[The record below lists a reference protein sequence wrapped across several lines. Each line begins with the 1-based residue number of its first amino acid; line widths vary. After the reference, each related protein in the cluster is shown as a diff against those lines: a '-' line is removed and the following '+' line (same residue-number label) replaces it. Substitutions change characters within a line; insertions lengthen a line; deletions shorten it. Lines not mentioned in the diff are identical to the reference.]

1 MSKVYQ
7 TFQSVYS
14 LHKHPQTILFHTT
27 FLSEFVVRYPKTSSF
42 FWIFQSRISSLT
54 KTTDSSSFIL
64 KKYLTVINLSNITL
78 SFNHSI
84 IRNQRF
90 RNKLLPSIKTFL
102 LLLTMSPNARNFCF
116 SLCFMSFFRFS
127 LFLFS
132 GLFRPLP
139 QICTV

>member
-7 TFQSVYS
+7 TFQLVYS

-27 FLSEFVVRYPKTSSF
+27 FLSEFVVKYPKTSSF

-54 KTTDSSSFIL
+54 KTTDSSYFIL

-102 LLLTMSPNARNFCF
+102 LLLTKSPNARNFCF

-132 GLFRPLP
+132 GLFRPLR

>member
-102 LLLTMSPNARNFCF
+102 LLLTKSPNARNFCF

-139 QICTV
+139 QIWTV